1 MEDSWPM
8 RALDTMYIVI
18 PRQEPTELASSNPHE
33 SPKGVTVQI
42 SGDSTG
48 FILAKPIRPFRVGP
62 HTVSAIVATAAHCV
76 MNVLTK
82 TFRRNPFPAS
92 LEFCWRSTSGQLF
105 CVPLLHYLNETEILS
120 TATTGSNYM
129 CSNDLA
135 LLLLTGPVDIA
146 QLTAYDIAESVQE
159 NSRCVIA
166 GYPGLI
172 SNSHIFPG
180 AEACDTS
187 VVEEEIR
194 RIFHNFCERVNSFGS
209 VSNATENLTE
219 IRCST
224 TTGMSGA
231 PLLIKNANNYEI
243 AGIYVGGPPLPL
255 QYEALRIAQNVYQ
268 TGVHDP
274 NQLKTLREICTH
286 VYKGDVDIFNFIE
299 ILNIHL
305 TNYAKSQNHRKLEYI
320 ENTVSDLSIAAV
332 SAHPALSEGNLDFYF
347 NVALPVTHPSFIH
360 AIMVRNKFR
369 GLDRD
374 YVSVD
379 ELIEFLLK

>member
-18 PRQEPTELASSNPHE
+18 PRQEPTELASSNPHDI
-33 SPKGVTVQI
+33 PKGVTVQI
-42 SGDSTG
+42 SVDSTG
-48 FILAKPIRPFRVGP
+48 FIFAKPIRPFRVGP
-62 HTVSAIVATAAHCV
+62 RIVSALVATAAHCV
-76 MNVLTK
+76 MDVLTK
-82 TFRRNPFPAS
+82 TFRRNLFPAS
-92 LEFCWRSTSGQLF
+92 LEFYSSISDQVF

-274 NQLKTLREICTH
+274 NQLNTLREICTH
-286 VYKGDVDIFNFIE
+286 VYKGDVAIFNFIE
-299 ILNIHL
+299 ILNISL
-305 TNYAKSQNHRKLEYI
+305 TSYAKYKNHGILEVI
-320 ENTVSDLSIAAV
+320 ENTVSGLSKGVV
-332 SAHPALSEGNLDFYF
+332 STHPALSEGNLDFYF

-369 GLDRD
+369 GIDRD